1 MKLYL
6 LTLTLTSSLA
16 ACGSR
21 TEANRDTLTQAV
33 NGYLSKRGDL
43 CLGKYDWPIEVS
55 AQEFQNGGR
64 NAIQLPVL
72 EKLGVVRSTV
82 LSASEHSQQDAYSQQ
97 GAHSQQGAAAFAAR
111 RYELTEDGKKYYLK
125 REAAGMHARPAD
137 FCAAKLSLDKIVGW
151 EVHHNGAQSEAVVTY
166 TYRVNAAPWAQD
178 PDAQR
183 VFPAVARVLSGAGK
197 AQLRE
202 VFALTGHGWAAKD
215 SFD

>member
-1 MKLYL
+1 MKIHLL
-6 LTLTLTSSLA
+6 VLTLTGLA
-16 ACGSR
+16 ACGNR
-21 TEANRDTLTQAV
+21 TEANRDALTQAV
-33 NGYLSKRGDL
+33 NGYLDKRGDL

-55 AQEFQNGGR
+55 AREFEIGGR

-72 EKLGVVRSTV
+72 EKLGVVRSTAV
-82 LSASEHSQQDAYSQQ
+82 RADE
-97 GAHSQQGAAAFAAR
+97 HSQQGAAAFAAR

-125 REAAGMHARPAD
+125 REVAGTHARPAD

-151 EVHHNGAQSEAVVTY
+151 EVHKNGAQSEAVVTY

-202 VFALTGHGWAAKD
+202 VFTLTGLGWAAKD

>member
-1 MKLYL
+1 MKIYL
-6 LTLTLTSSLA
+6 LALTLTGSLA

-21 TEANRDTLTQAV
+21 TEANRDTFTQAV
-33 NGYLSKRGDL
+33 NVYLSKRGDL
-43 CLGKYDWPIEVS
+43 CLGKNDWPIEVS

-72 EKLGVVRSTV
+72 EKLGVVRSTAV
-82 LSASEHSQQDAYSQQ
+82 SADEHSQQA
-97 GAHSQQGAAAFAAR
+97 AAAFAAR
-111 RYELTEDGKKYYLK
+111 RYELTEEGKKYYVK
-125 REAAGMHARPAD
+125 REVAGTHARPAD

-151 EVHHNGAQSEAVVTY
+151 EVHKNGAQSEAVVTY
-166 TYRVNAAPWAQD
+166 TYRVNAPPWAQD

-202 VFALTGHGWAAKD
+202 VFTLTGHGWAAKD

>member
-1 MKLYL
+1 MKIYFLA
-6 LTLTLTSSLA
+6 LTLTGLA

-21 TEANRDTLTQAV
+21 TEANRDTLTQAM
-33 NGYLSKRGDL
+33 NGYLSKHGDL
-43 CLGKYDWPIEVS
+43 CLGKNDWPIEVS
-55 AQEFQNGGR
+55 AQEFQDNGR

-72 EKLGVVRSTV
+72 EKLGVVRSTAV
-82 LSASEHSQQDAYSQQ
+82 SADE
-97 GAHSQQGAAAFAAR
+97 HSQQGAAAFAAR

-125 REAAGMHARPAD
+125 REVAGTHARPAD

-151 EVHHNGAQSEAVVTY
+151 EVHKNGAQSEAVVTY

-202 VFALTGHGWAAKD
+202 VFTLTGQGWAAKD

>member
-1 MKLYL
+1 MKIYL
-6 LTLTLTSSLA
+6 LALTLTGLA

-21 TEANRDTLTQAV
+21 TEANRDTFTQAV
-33 NGYLSKRGDL
+33 NGYLDKRGDL

-55 AQEFQNGGR
+55 AQEFQIGGR
-64 NAIQLPVL
+64 NAVQLPVL
-72 EKLGVVRSTV
+72 EKLGVVRSTA
-82 LSASEHSQQDAYSQQ
+82 LSADE
-97 GAHSQQGAAAFAAR
+97 HSQQGAPAFAAR
-111 RYELTEDGKKYYLK
+111 RYELTEDGKKYYL
-125 REAAGMHARPAD
+125 EHEVAGTHARPAD

-151 EVHHNGAQSEAVVTY
+151 EVHQNGAQSEAVVTY

-202 VFALTGHGWAAKD
+202 VFTLTGHEWAAKD

>member
-1 MKLYL
+1 MKIYL
-6 LTLTLTSSLA
+6 LALTLTGLA

-33 NGYLSKRGDL
+33 NGYLSTRGDL
-43 CLGKYDWPIEVS
+43 CLGKHDWPIEVS

-64 NAIQLPVL
+64 NAVQLPVL
-72 EKLGVVRSTV
+72 EKLGVVRSTAV
-82 LSASEHSQQDAYSQQ
+82 SADEHS
-97 GAHSQQGAAAFAAR
+97 HQGAAAFAAR

-125 REAAGMHARPAD
+125 REAAGTHARPAD
-137 FCAAKLSLDKIVGW
+137 FCAAKLSLDKIVNW
-151 EVHHNGAQSEAVVTY
+151 EVHKNGSQSEAVVTY

-183 VFPAVARVLSGAGK
+183 VFPAVARVLSSAGK
-197 AQLRE
+197 SQLRE
-202 VFALTGHGWAAKD
+202 VFTLTPQGWAAKD

>member
-1 MKLYL
+1 MKIHLL
-6 LTLTLTSSLA
+6 VLTLSGLA

-33 NGYLSKRGDL
+33 NGYLDKRGDL

-55 AQEFQNGGR
+55 AQEFQIGGR

-72 EKLGVVRSTV
+72 EKLGVVRSTAV
-82 LSASEHSQQDAYSQQ
+82 
-97 GAHSQQGAAAFAAR
+97 GADGHSQQGAADFAAR

-125 REAAGMHARPAD
+125 REVAGTHARPAD

-151 EVHHNGAQSEAVVTY
+151 EVHKNGAQSEAVVTY

-202 VFALTGHGWAAKD
+202 VFTLTGLGWTAKD

>member
-1 MKLYL
+1 MKIYL
-6 LTLTLTSSLA
+6 FALTLTGLA

-21 TEANRDTLTQAV
+21 TEANRENFVQAV
-33 NGYLSKRGDL
+33 NGYLDKRGDL

-72 EKLGVVRSTV
+72 EKLGVVRSTAV
-82 LSASEHSQQDAYSQQ
+82 SVDE
-97 GAHSQQGAAAFAAR
+97 HSQQGAAAFAAR

-125 REAAGMHARPAD
+125 REVAGTHARPAD

-151 EVHHNGAQSEAVVTY
+151 EVHKNGAQSEAVVTY

-202 VFALTGHGWAAKD
+202 VFTLTGHGWAAKD

>member
-1 MKLYL
+1 MKIYL
-6 LTLTLTSSLA
+6 LALTLTGLA
-16 ACGSR
+16 ACGGR
-21 TEANRDTLTQAV
+21 TEANRDTFTQAV
-33 NGYLSKRGDL
+33 NGYLDKRGDL

-55 AQEFQNGGR
+55 AQEFQIGGR
-64 NAIQLPVL
+64 NAVQLPVL
-72 EKLGVVRSTV
+72 EKLGVVRSTAV
-82 LSASEHSQQDAYSQQ
+82 SADE
-97 GAHSQQGAAAFAAR
+97 HSQQGAAAFAAR

-125 REAAGMHARPAD
+125 REVAGTHARPAD

-151 EVHHNGAQSEAVVTY
+151 EVHKNGAQSEAVVTY

-202 VFALTGHGWAAKD
+202 VFTLTGHEWAAKD

>member
-1 MKLYL
+1 MKIYL
-6 LTLTLTSSLA
+6 LAITLTGLA

-21 TEANRDTLTQAV
+21 TEASRDTFTQAV
-33 NGYLSKRGDL
+33 TGYLGKRGDL

-55 AQEFQNGGR
+55 AQEFQTGGR
-64 NAIQLPVL
+64 NAVQLPVL
-72 EKLGVVRSTV
+72 EKLGVVRSTAV
-82 LSASEHSQQDAYSQQ
+82 GADEHSQQ
-97 GAHSQQGAAAFAAR
+97 GVAAFAAR
-111 RYELTEDGKKYYLK
+111 RYQLTEDGKKYYLK
-125 REAAGMHARPAD
+125 REGAGTNARPAD

-151 EVHHNGAQSEAVVTY
+151 EVHQNGAQSEAVVTY

-202 VFALTGHGWAAKD
+202 VFTLTGHEWAAKD
-215 SFD
+215 SID